1 MIDNVIHTFYV
12 FIELFC
18 LIGPLMSEKS
28 VLNSPAMTVELSIFP
43 FNFVSIYSMYL
54 EVLLL
59 DTLTFMNKN
68 LTDELDIL

>member
-1 MIDNVIHTFYV
+1 
-12 FIELFC
+12 
-18 LIGPLMSEKS
+18 MSEKS